1 MLKPTQCVHE
11 GTIESTVHQGVNSPI
26 FPSTSSGYI
35 DPEVDTLVYPRY
47 FNTPNQ
53 KAVVNKLCTLENGE
67 AGVIFSSGMAAI
79 STTLFALL
87 EKGDHAVFQNDLY
100 GGTYHHVAFNLQKY
114 GIDYTFVDVNNL
126 EAVEE
131 AIQSN
136 TKLIYIETPSNPLL
150 KITDI
155 AAAAAIAKRKNLIG
169 VIDNTFATPINQN
182 PLDLGID
189 IVIHSGTKYLG
200 GHSDICCGAVIT
212 SIEIAKI
219 IDSCAHQMGGS
230 LNAFTCHLLERSLK
244 TLALRVTRQNENALL
259 ISQYLLECPRV
270 KTVDRSGPVKHK
282 GHEVAAR
289 QRGGIGGML
298 SFELKL
304 NSKSNADT
312 GKESCRRFLK
322 HLKLIRPATSLGGVE
337 TIVCVPSETSHAE
350 VPSKEREAMGIKDQL
365 LRLSV
370 GIEDPNDLIS
380 DIEQALKAF

>member
-11 GTIESTVHQGVNSPI
+11 GTIKSTIHQGVNSPI
-26 FPSTSSGYI
+26 FTSTSSGYL
-35 DPEVDTLVYPRY
+35 DPEVDVLVYPRH

-53 KAVVNKLCTLENGE
+53 KAVVDKLCALENGE
-67 AGVIFSSGMAAI
+67 AGLIFSSGMAAI

-87 EKGDHAVFQNDLY
+87 QNGNHAVFQNDLY
-100 GGTYHHVAFNLQKY
+100 GGTYRHVAFNLQKY
-114 GIDYTFVDVNNL
+114 GIDYTFVDAKNL

-136 TKLIYIETPSNPLL
+136 TRLIYIETPSNPLL

-155 AAAAAIAKRKNLIG
+155 AAVAAIAKRKNLVS

-182 PLDLGID
+182 PLDLGMD

-212 SIEIAKI
+212 SFEIAKR
-219 IDSCAHQMGGS
+219 IDSCAHQLGGS
-230 LNAFTCHLLERSLK
+230 LNASTCYLLERSLK

-259 ISQYLLECPRV
+259 ISQYLQGCPQI
-270 KTVDRSGPVKHK
+270 KTVNYPGLENHT
-282 GHEVAAR
+282 GHELAAR
-289 QRGGIGGML
+289 QMVGFGGML

-304 NSKSNADT
+304 NSKANAAS
-312 GKESCRRFLK
+312 GKERSRRFLK
-322 HLKLIRPATSLGGVE
+322 HLKLIRPAPSLGGVE
-337 TIVCVPSETSHAE
+337 TIVCVPAETSHAE
-350 VPSKEREAMGIKDQL
+350 VPPKERETMGIKDQL

-380 DIEQALKAF
+380 DIDQALKAF

>member
-1 MLKPTQCVHE
+1 MHE
-11 GTIESTVHQGVNSPI
+11 GTIKSTIHQGVNSPI
-26 FPSTSSGYI
+26 FPSTSSGYL
-35 DPEVDTLVYPRY
+35 DPAVDTLVYPRY

-53 KAVVNKLCTLENGE
+53 KAVVNKLCALENGE
-67 AGVIFSSGMAAI
+67 AGLIFSSGMAAI

-87 EKGDHAVFQNDLY
+87 QKGDHAVFQNDLY
-100 GGTYHHVAFNLQKY
+100 GGTYQHVAFNLQKY
-114 GIDYTFVDVNNL
+114 GIDYTFVDAKNL

-136 TKLIYIETPSNPLL
+136 TRLIYIETPSNPLL

-155 AAAAAIAKRKNLIG
+155 AAVAAIVKRKNL
-169 VIDNTFATPINQN
+169 VSAIDNTFATPINQN
-182 PLDLGID
+182 PLDLGMD

-219 IDSCAHQMGGS
+219 IDSCAHQLGGS
-230 LNAFTCHLLERSLK
+230 LNANTCYLLERSLK

-259 ISQYLLECPRV
+259 ISQYLQECPQIE
-270 KTVDRSGPVKHK
+270 TVNYPGLENHK
-282 GHEVAAR
+282 GHELAAR
-289 QRGGIGGML
+289 QMFGFGGML

-312 GKESCRRFLK
+312 GRENGRRFLK
-322 HLKLIRPATSLGGVE
+322 HLKLIRPAVSLGGVE
-337 TIVCVPSETSHAE
+337 TIVCVPSETSHAK
-350 VPSKEREAMGIKDQL
+350 VPPKEREAMGIKDQL